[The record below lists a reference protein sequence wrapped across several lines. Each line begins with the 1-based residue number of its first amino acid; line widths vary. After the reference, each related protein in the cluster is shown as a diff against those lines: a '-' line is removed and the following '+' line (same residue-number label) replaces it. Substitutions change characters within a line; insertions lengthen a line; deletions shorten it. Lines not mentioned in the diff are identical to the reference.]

1 MLYCTDGS
9 IGSDDHDYT
18 KKEAREKDQRA
29 EETKISVVSGMA
41 CVSCRKC
48 RCESVSQNFL
58 DAAGQTSH
66 WSWATQVRGWLAR
79 HNGQIWDGSMNQVA
93 FVHTSASTST
103 VQYSTSMGSHEL
115 SRVEVIVQMEVNVPY
130 SVPCLALVEVRG
142 NGSLRRRGC
151 FWGCELPSLWD
162 SLRRS
167 HPVRWEEK
175 KDWRWLMS
183 EG

>member
-1 MLYCTDGS
+1 MCFVQKMPMRVRLAELPRCSWTDQSLELG
-9 IGSDDHDYT
+9 
-18 KKEAREKDQRA
+18 
-29 EETKISVVSGMA
+29 
-41 CVSCRKC
+41 
-48 RCESVSQNFL
+48 
-58 DAAGQTSH
+58 DAGT
-66 WSWATQVRGWLAR
+66 RLAR
-79 HNGQIWDGSMNQVA
+79 TTQGPNMGWKHESSCVC
-93 FVHTSASTST
+93 TYKREYEYCT
-103 VQYSTSMGSHEL
+103 VQYKLGSHEL
-115 SRVEVIVQMEVNVPY
+115 SRVEVNVQMEVNVPY

-167 HPVRWEEK
+167 HPVRWERK